1 MNWTKPWDQ
10 GHLSHYSMQGSEG
23 TEAQEGNSTVTGG
36 TAAFPKPTR
45 GWPVG
50 EEAFITGALC
60 HGMSPS

>member
-10 GHLSHYSMQGSEG
+10 GQGEVAAG
-23 TEAQEGNSTVTGG
+23 TEAQEGNTPLRADVEMAGVTGG

-50 EEAFITGALC
+50 EEHC
-60 HGMSPS
+60 VMV